1 MRLVLDTNILLSAL
15 LTRGT
20 PPDLLY
26 QAWRQ
31 GDFELV
37 SSAAQIE
44 EVTRVLDYPHLRERV
59 RSAEVAI
66 LVDGLKTLTTLA
78 EYLPDI
84 QVSRDA
90 DDDKILATA
99 LAGQAD
105 YLVSGDKDLL
115 CLPET
120 CGVKI
125 VTPRDAIDILNE
137 KKQKKI

>member
-1 MRLVLDTNILLSAL
+1 MRLVLDTNVLLGAL

-26 QAWRQ
+26 QAWRR
-31 GDFELV
+31 GDFVLI

-44 EVTRVLDYPHLRERV
+44 EVARVLDYPHLRDRITRTEAAV
-59 RSAEVAI
+59 
-66 LVDGLKTLTTLA
+66 LVDGLRTLATLA
-78 EYLPDI
+78 EYLPD
-84 QVSRDA
+84 VALSRDA

-115 CLPET
+115 SLPET

-125 VTPRDAIDILNE
+125 VTPRDATDIIGG
-137 KKQKKI
+137 QKKR

>member
-26 QAWRQ
+26 QAWRR

-44 EVTRVLDYPHLRERV
+44 EVVRVLGYPHLRERV
-59 RSAEVAI
+59 RGTEAAI
-66 LVDGLKTLTTLA
+66 LVDGLKNLATLA

-84 QVSRDA
+84 QISRDA

-99 LAGQAD
+99 LAGQVD

-115 CLPET
+115 SLPET

-125 VTPRDAIDILNE
+125 ITPRDAMDII
-137 KKQKKI
+137 KSQKG

>member
-26 QAWRQ
+26 QAWRR

-44 EVTRVLDYPHLRERV
+44 EVVRVLGYPHLRERV
-59 RSAEVAI
+59 RGTEAAI
-66 LVDGLKTLTTLA
+66 LVDGLKNLATLA

-84 QVSRDA
+84 QISRDA

-115 CLPET
+115 SLPET

-125 VTPRDAIDILNE
+125 ITPRDAMDII
-137 KKQKKI
+137 KSQKG

>member
-26 QAWRQ
+26 QAWRR

-44 EVTRVLDYPHLRERV
+44 EVVRVLGYPHLRERV
-59 RSAEVAI
+59 RGTEAAI
-66 LVDGLKTLTTLA
+66 LVDGLKNLATLA

-84 QVSRDA
+84 QISRDA

-115 CLPET
+115 CLSEI

-125 VTPRDAIDILNE
+125 VTPRDAIDII
-137 KKQKKI
+137 KSQKG

>member
-26 QAWRQ
+26 QAWRR

-44 EVTRVLDYPHLRERV
+44 EVVRVLGYPHLRERV
-59 RSAEVAI
+59 RGTEAAI
-66 LVDGLKTLTTLA
+66 LVDGLKTLATLA

-84 QVSRDA
+84 QISRDA

-115 CLPET
+115 SLPET
-120 CGVKI
+120 CGMKI
-125 VTPRDAIDILNE
+125 ITPRDAMDII
-137 KKQKKI
+137 KSQKG

>member
-1 MRLVLDTNILLSAL
+1 VRLVLDTNILLSAL

-20 PPDLLY
+20 SPDLLY
-26 QAWRQ
+26 QAWRR
-31 GDFELV
+31 GDFEVV

-44 EVTRVLDYPHLRERV
+44 EVVRVLGYPHLRERV
-59 RSAEVAI
+59 RGTEAAI
-66 LVDGLKTLTTLA
+66 LVDGLKNLATLA

-115 CLPET
+115 SLPET

-125 VTPRDAIDILNE
+125 VTPRDAIDII
-137 KKQKKI
+137 KSQKG

>member
-59 RSAEVAI
+59 RSAEAAI
-66 LVDGLKTLTTLA
+66 LVDGLKNLATLA

-84 QVSRDA
+84 HLSRDA

-115 CLPET
+115 SLPET

-125 VTPRDAIDILNE
+125 VTPRDAIDII
-137 KKQKKI
+137 KSQKG

>member
-1 MRLVLDTNILLSAL
+1 VRLVLDTNVLLGAL

-26 QAWRQ
+26 QAWRR
-31 GDFELV
+31 GDFVLI

-44 EVTRVLDYPHLRERV
+44 EVARVLDYPHLRERV
-59 RSAEVAI
+59 SRTEATI
-66 LVDGLKTLTTLA
+66 LVDGLKNLATLA

-84 QVSRDA
+84 ALSRDA

-99 LAGQAD
+99 IAGQAD

-115 CLPET
+115 SLPET

-125 VTPRDAIDILNE
+125 VTPRDATDIIGG
-137 KKQKKI
+137 QKKR